1 MPLDGPVVCLVTDRR
16 QLPDQ
21 SSFGAVRRQLLDVI
35 REAAAAGVDLVQ
47 VRENDLET
55 VQLVDLVGAVVAVAR
70 GGSTRVVVN
79 DRVDVALTCGAD
91 GVHLRADSFTPRAVR
106 AMVPESFLVGRSVHD
121 LDEAREH
128 GAHADYLVAGT
139 VFPTISKPTATRWLG
154 ADGLHAIVQAV
165 RVPVLAIGG
174 VGPERVEEVARTGA
188 AGFAAIRLFLARDGS
203 LAETIQSVHRRFDS
217 ARAAF

>member
-55 VQLVDLVGAVVAVAR
+55 VQLVGAVVAVAR

-106 AMVPESFLVGRSVHD
+106 AMVP
-121 LDEAREH
+121 
-128 GAHADYLVAGT
+128 
-139 VFPTISKPTATRWLG
+139 
-154 ADGLHAIVQAV
+154 
-165 RVPVLAIGG
+165 
-174 VGPERVEEVARTGA
+174 
-188 AGFAAIRLFLARDGS
+188 
-203 LAETIQSVHRRFDS
+203 
-217 ARAAF
+217 